1 MRTMLQMT
9 EVPTLQGTPSHG
21 APPMDAA
28 DGTRAPI
35 GLWQAVTKAA
45 ATSAAER
52 RRAEVEAAGVV
63 ASGDAGVEPEGS
75 VASGDAGVRMVGTSV
90 NGGRVVGS
98 ATLSIAIMA
107 AFCFF

>member
-1 MRTMLQMT
+1 MAER
-9 EVPTLQGTPSHG
+9 E
-21 APPMDAA
+21 
-28 DGTRAPI
+28 
-35 GLWQAVTKAA
+35 AA

-63 ASGDAGVEPEGS
+63 ASGDAGEEPDGS

-98 ATLSIAIMA
+98 VKVSIAIMA
-107 AFCFF
+107 AFCDRAGFGSYPGRGSAPT